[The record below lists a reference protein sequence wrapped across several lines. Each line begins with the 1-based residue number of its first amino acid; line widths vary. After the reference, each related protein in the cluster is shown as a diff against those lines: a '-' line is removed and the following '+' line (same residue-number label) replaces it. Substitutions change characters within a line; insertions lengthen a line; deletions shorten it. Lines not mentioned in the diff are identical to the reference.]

1 MSLSLSLSMCQRL
14 PCLDLA
20 RGQRLSLMRAHVVGY
35 RTRECLSPLQS
46 DHSIYQQ
53 IFVPGNKTQHP
64 VTSLKPRVLV
74 LRTTS
79 RESHQEARDK
89 ERNRDRRTNTN
100 TDTTDRR
107 RTHEHNKTHRKRTLP
122 NPPSTRSAKSEQH
135 GPIIV
140 VNYSERPSPPRR
152 RWGLC
157 GKGGFR
163 MDRQSP
169 RGGVPDEDQ
178 RASQGHQA
186 PTQTFNDQT
195 PSWSAV
201 SFLRLAVL

>member
-1 MSLSLSLSMCQRL
+1 MHVSTAVRSLYL
-14 PCLDLA
+14 PTNLC
-20 RGQRLSLMRAHVVGY
+20 
-35 RTRECLSPLQS
+35 T
-46 DHSIYQQ
+46 
-53 IFVPGNKTQHP
+53 GNKTQHP

-74 LRTTS
+74 LRTTC
-79 RESHQEARDK
+79 RESHQEEIDK
-89 ERNRDRRTNTN
+89 ERNRDRRTNTS

-140 VNYSERPSPPRR
+140 VNYFERPSPQRR

-169 RGGVPDEDQ
+169 RGGVP
-178 RASQGHQA
+178 RRG
-186 PTQTFNDQT
+186 PTGQPRPTGEGT
-195 PSWSAV
+195 KRPHKPSTTKRHRGARLLFCV
-201 SFLRLAVL
+201 SLFYSLTANVRRRWPSLPDVHVARSNS